1 MGALLSILSGGATGL
16 LGMTLQR
23 TFDGLFGWL
32 KAKQEIQLAE
42 VKGKQELAM
51 KEADAKIMAQEW
63 AGRTQVAQAEAA
75 GKEAV
80 SANEAF
86 AQSLFKEPERYSK
99 TEILPNNWWGWTMQG
114 LLVLL
119 DVVRGLVRPALT
131 VYLCYIT
138 TSIWFEVRH
147 LANGE
152 DLSPDQVI
160 GILTLVVDTILYL
173 TTTCVTWWF
182 GTRNKQEPPTV
193 RRSDQTTKSN

>member
-1 MGALLSILSGGATGL
+1 MGALVSILSGGATGL

-23 TFDGLFGWL
+23 MFDGLFGWL
-32 KAKQEIQLAE
+32 KAKQELDNLREKNRHEA
-42 VKGKQELAM
+42 AM

-86 AQSLFKEPERYSK
+86 AASVFKEPERYSK
-99 TEILPNNWWGWTMQG
+99 TELLPNNWFGWMMQM
-114 LLVLL
+114 LLVSL
-119 DVVRGLVRPALT
+119 DIIRGLIRPALT

-138 TSIWFEVRH
+138 TSIWFETRR

-152 DLSPDQVI
+152 NLTPTQVVE
-160 GILTLVVDTILYL
+160 ILTLVIETILYL

-182 GTRNKQEPPTV
+182 GTRNKQEPPTI
-193 RRSDQTTKSN
+193 RREKAPVV

>member
-1 MGALLSILSGGATGL
+1 MSILSGGATGL
-16 LGMTLQR
+16 LGMALQR

-32 KAKQEIQLAE
+32 KAKQEFANLQE
-42 VKGKQELAM
+42 QNKQALAM
-51 KEADAKIMAQEW
+51 KEADARIMAQEW

-86 AQSLFKEPERYSK
+86 AQSLLKEPERYSK
-99 TEILPNNWWGWTMQG
+99 TETLPNNWWGWTLQG

-119 DVVRGLVRPALT
+119 DVIRGLIRPALT
-131 VYLCYIT
+131 VYLCWVT

-147 LANGE
+147 LANLE
-152 DLSPDQVI
+152 DLSADQTMAILMLVI
-160 GILTLVVDTILYL
+160 ETILYL

-193 RRSDQTTKSN
+193 RRQEQGSVQPSK